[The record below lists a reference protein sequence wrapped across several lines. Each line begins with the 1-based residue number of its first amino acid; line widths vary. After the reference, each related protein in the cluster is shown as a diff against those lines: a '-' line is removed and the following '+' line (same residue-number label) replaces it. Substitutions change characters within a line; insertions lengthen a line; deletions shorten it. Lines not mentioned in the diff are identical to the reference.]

1 LANSVTSSFLRYV
14 RNNTLAF
21 LSQCGAVLTI
31 LAQLSSE
38 LALPDWLMGPLAGWR
53 NLTLRMWQPLFDV
66 AGLTPHPNL
75 VAALSV
81 AFFLS
86 LIGVGARVS
95 RSYTRRPLAPLEMR
109 FLDDMGWLSVAVLGS
124 IIYVFLIGSGP
135 DPSKVAPLEVYGSE
149 LAGRYL
155 FAVIV
160 MIGYALGD
168 FFGHRAFHYRL
179 LRMAAIFGLLIAG
192 AWML

>member
-1 LANSVTSSFLRYV
+1 MTSSLLRYV
-14 RNNTLAF
+14 RYNAVAF

-31 LAQLSSE
+31 FAQLSSE
-38 LALPDWLMGPLAGWR
+38 LALPDWLMGPLKAWR
-53 NLTLRMWQPLFDV
+53 NLTMTVWQTLFD
-66 AGLTPHPNL
+66 AFGLIPHPHFA
-75 VAALSV
+75 AALSI
-81 AFFLS
+81 AFFLC
-86 LIGVGARVS
+86 LIGVGARVA

-124 IIYVFLIGSGP
+124 IVYVFLIGSGP
-135 DPSKVAPLEVYGSE
+135 DPSKVVPLEVYGSE
-149 LAGRYL
+149 LAGRYV